1 MKCINCGADVRLTD
15 KVCPYCGRVIKE
27 NAGYRADME
36 YYKRDS
42 AKTKKK
48 VREILSENI
57 PIVISAI
64 ILVVLL
70 IADGVLLYVQENA
83 FYFRESAAQRESVK
97 KYETYSA
104 AIQDYLDA
112 GDYAGFSAFE
122 EYHNIAEWEPP
133 YDDLN
138 LLCDMAKE
146 YSSLVSAVEEV
157 TMFGPDAQWYRPES
171 DIRDCRSAIWYFNF
185 QFEHNLSKIDEDPY
199 KDYIYDMKAKADTIM
214 EVYLGLD
221 EVGRDEYFAS
231 SSNKQEAY
239 LEEVLLH
246 D

>member
-70 IADGVLLYVQENA
+70 IADGVLLYVQ
-83 FYFRESAAQRESVK
+83 FRIIWMRG
-97 KYETYSA
+97 
-104 AIQDYLDA
+104 IMP
-112 GDYAGFSAFE
+112 GFR
-122 EYHNIAEWEPP
+122 HLRNI
-133 YDDLN
+133 
-138 LLCDMAKE
+138 
-146 YSSLVSAVEEV
+146 
-157 TMFGPDAQWYRPES
+157 T
-171 DIRDCRSAIWYFNF
+171 
-185 QFEHNLSKIDEDPY
+185 
-199 KDYIYDMKAKADTIM
+199 T
-214 EVYLGLD
+214 
-221 EVGRDEYFAS
+221 
-231 SSNKQEAY
+231 
-239 LEEVLLH
+239 
-246 D
+246 

>member
-83 FYFRESAAQRESVK
+83 F
-97 KYETYSA
+97 
-104 AIQDYLDA
+104 QDYLDA

-157 TMFGPDAQWYRPES
+157 TMFGPDAKWYRPES
-171 DIRDCRSAIWYFNF
+171 DIRSCRSAIWYFNF

-221 EVGRDEYFAS
+221 EAGRDEYFAS

>member
-1 MKCINCGADVRLTD
+1 
-15 KVCPYCGRVIKE
+15 
-27 NAGYRADME
+27 
-36 YYKRDS
+36 
-42 AKTKKK
+42 
-48 VREILSENI
+48 
-57 PIVISAI
+57 
-64 ILVVLL
+64 
-70 IADGVLLYVQENA
+70 
-83 FYFRESAAQRESVK
+83 
-97 KYETYSA
+97 
-104 AIQDYLDA
+104 
-112 GDYAGFSAFE
+112 
-122 EYHNIAEWEPP
+122 
-133 YDDLN
+133 
-138 LLCDMAKE
+138 MAKE

-157 TMFGPDAQWYRPES
+157 TMFGPDAKWYRPES

-221 EVGRDEYFAS
+221 EAGRDEYFSS